1 MQVGNIINKG
11 GQVVPFTIKWQKYLD
26 VEFTPNQNPFVIPF
40 HTLTFWTGLWD
51 KTTQNLRNASTIQD
65 ISTGVNFLERELT
78 IEVLAVIRKRL
89 QQGSTNT
96 TTYDL

>member
-1 MQVGNIINKG
+1 M
-11 GQVVPFTIKWQKYLD
+11 
-26 VEFTPNQNPFVIPF
+26 
-40 HTLTFWTGLWD
+40 GLWD

-89 QQGSTNT
+89 LQQGSTNT